1 MIEYLCKVT
10 WTISPVHCSNLP
22 AIFTTWTYLYII
34 SALLCNCSSVF
45 FVFWYL
51 LCYLCHLIYAPTSV
65 LCDIQSVLFIFIL
78 CSVFYVCIL
87 CSVLVF
93 MCSVL
98 CVLCSV
104 LCVLCSIIIYL
115 CFLFCVLW
123 YVFSALFSVKC
134 VFLLHIYL
142 ATKWIRYC
150 IKEWVWVFGKSSGH
164 IMSSIKQ

>member
-1 MIEYLCKVT
+1 MIEHLCKVT

-51 LCYLCHLIYAPTSV
+51 LCYLCFLIYAPTSV

-98 CVLCSV
+98 CVLCS
-104 LCVLCSIIIYL
+104 IIIYL
-115 CFLFCVLW
+115 CFVFCDMCSVLSFLCN
-123 YVFSALFSVKC
+123 VFFCYTS
-134 VFLLHIYL
+134 
-142 ATKWIRYC
+142 TWQQN
-150 IKEWVWVFGKSSGH
+150 E
-164 IMSSIKQ
+164 